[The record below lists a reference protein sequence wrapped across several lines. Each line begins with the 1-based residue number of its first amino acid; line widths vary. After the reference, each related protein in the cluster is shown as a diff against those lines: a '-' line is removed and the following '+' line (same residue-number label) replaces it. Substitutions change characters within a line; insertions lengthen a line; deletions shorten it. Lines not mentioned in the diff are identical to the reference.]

1 MPLYRRSIVSYDVIM
16 TAWLVGLLAAL
27 SITSGKESLSECG
40 YCYYPGVRGI
50 QTTARRPDPARQ
62 GLQSGPAVFFP
73 KIYKWDEKQTD
84 SENYPIFKQMSP
96 FISMI

>member
-16 TAWLVGLLAAL
+16 TGWLVGLLAAL

-40 YCYYPGVRGI
+40 YCYYPKNDVHYNYESGVRGLQI
-50 QTTARRPDPARQ
+50 TARRPDPARQ

-73 KIYKWDEKQTD
+73 KIYKWDEKQ
-84 SENYPIFKQMSP
+84 
-96 FISMI
+96 